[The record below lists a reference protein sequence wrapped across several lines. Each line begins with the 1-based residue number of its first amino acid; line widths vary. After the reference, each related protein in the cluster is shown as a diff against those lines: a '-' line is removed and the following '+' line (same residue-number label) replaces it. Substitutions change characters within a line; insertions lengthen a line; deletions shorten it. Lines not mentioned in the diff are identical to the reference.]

1 MKKLLTLVVVVL
13 LSIVAFSPAT
23 VFAAD
28 KDKACK
34 TIDGAYFGKNGKET
48 DKGTYEKEC
57 VSHTCE
63 LVADAYFGKDGTEV
77 SQAQFEKECEAT
89 VVNEI
94 PDTGSNSY
102 INILFL
108 ILGLSIVSY
117 SCLRIST
124 IKE

>member
-63 LVADAYFGKDGTEV
+63 LVADAYFGKDGNEV
-77 SQAQFEKECEAT
+77 SQEQFEKECEAT
-89 VVNEI
+89 VVDEI
-94 PDTGSNSY
+94 PDTGNNSY

-108 ILGLSIVSY
+108 LLGLSIVSY